1 MNHSVPLTW
10 CNLWD
15 VYHLELPTTPAI
27 IWRMQPI
34 QLRPAT
40 VSKETS
46 KDTGVDGMQ
55 WKKMHEKAAAFPLF
69 SPPPILWIMYYEMIP
84 RKNII
89 DKNSSKS
96 QSRIKRQWTSTFA
109 FSDSDWLQRLL
120 KALLLMNYN
129 MHPSLPG
136 NHLK

>member
-15 VYHLELPTTPAI
+15 VYHLELPTTLAI

-46 KDTGVDGMQ
+46 KDTGVDGTQ
-55 WKKMHEKAAAFPLF
+55 WKKKHEKAAAFPLLF
-69 SPPPILWIMYYEMIP
+69 PPILWIIYYEMLP

-89 DKNSSKS
+89 DKNSRKS
-96 QSRIKRQWTSTFA
+96 QSITERQWTSTFGS
-109 FSDSDWLQRLL
+109 SDSEWLQRLL
-120 KALLLMNYN
+120 KALLLINHN